1 MFILI
6 ERYINNMSKE
16 ELNNFAIKENI
27 YLNETELDFSYNFI
41 KKNWKSVLS
50 NFSLFDIN
58 KYKNNYTEENFI
70 KIKQAIK
77 KYTIK
82 YGNYL
87 K

>member
-6 ERYINNMSKE
+6 ERYINNLSKE

-58 KYKNNYTEENFI
+58 KYKKNYTEENFI
-70 KIKQAIK
+70 KIKQVIK